1 MAIELTFDH
10 VQLSRSHQRVADY
23 ILKNIDG
30 IPFMVE
36 EDIASACA
44 VSVSTVSR
52 FWAEIECRNLK
63 EFKHRV
69 QKEGLVSPS
78 RKLQSAFDR
87 MDEQGS
93 AAAQMMDSTEYIR
106 QTADRLEQKDIDLA
120 VRFLSEAGTIHIYGP
135 GSARALASLLEF
147 RLTRFGNRVRTID
160 YGGHELLESFI
171 HMRSGDA
178 VVLFGFV
185 AESPELAS
193 LLEYTHEIGCRTIL
207 ITDLT
212 VSEMRKKA
220 DIALYTARG
229 EVWDFHSMAAPLILL
244 ETLIVAVGKSQE
256 QLAIKQGE
264 KLHRLRRQYSKWL
277 PKKV

>member
-1 MAIELTFDH
+1 MELTFASNR
-10 VQLSRSHQRVADY
+10 LSRSHQRVADY
-23 ILKNIDG
+23 IIKNIEG

-36 EDIASACA
+36 EDIAAACK

-87 MDEQGS
+87 MEEQGNAS
-93 AAAQMMDSTEYIR
+93 AQIMDTTVYLQ
-106 QTADRLEQKDIDLA
+106 QTADRLEQDVFNRA
-120 VRFLSEAGTIHIYGP
+120 VQYLVEADTVHIYGP
-135 GSARALASLLEF
+135 GSARSLAVLLEF
-147 RLTRFGNRVRTID
+147 RLNRFGNHVRMMD
-160 YGGHELLESFI
+160 YGGHELLGSFI
-171 HMRSGDA
+171 HMKAGDA

-193 LLEYTHEIGCRTIL
+193 LLDYAREAGCYTIL
-207 ITDLT
+207 VTDLA
-212 VSEMRKKA
+212 VSDMRQKA
-220 DIALYTARG
+220 DVALYTARG
-229 EVWDFHSMAAPLILL
+229 EVWEFHSMAAPLVLL

-256 QLAIKQGE
+256 QEALHRSE
-264 KLHRLRRQYSKWL
+264 ELHRLRQQYGKWL
-277 PKKV
+277 PKQV